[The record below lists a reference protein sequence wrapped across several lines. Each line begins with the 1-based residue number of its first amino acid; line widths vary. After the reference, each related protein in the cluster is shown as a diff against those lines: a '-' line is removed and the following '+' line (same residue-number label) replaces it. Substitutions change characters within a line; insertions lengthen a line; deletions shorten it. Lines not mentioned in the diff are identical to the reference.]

1 VVFGN
6 VHGIN
11 VDVQLVCRP
20 KVCEKGMML
29 MGGGVKVTCPHI
41 PGGPWEGRF
50 EGMIHRVS

>member
-1 VVFGN
+1 MVFGN

-29 MGGGVKVTCPHI
+29 MGGGVKVTHI
-41 PGGPWEGRF
+41 GN
-50 EGMIHRVS
+50 GMTKPINVPL